1 MKVRELG
8 EGEPEHAIMY
18 CVHGNEPC
26 GKLAVERLLHEGLD
40 FQKPV
45 KLVFANEKAFKQGV
59 SETEEDLNR
68 AWNSETLDTH
78 EAKLARKI
86 KEEIKGM
93 KVLDLH
99 SSFSHPEAFGLKPS
113 KKGSYDNEITSL
125 GVRHSVDIS
134 SVYDDQ
140 IEGVDRIAVECGYT
154 RSQKAIENA
163 YNIAKNFLK
172 NNGILD
178 GESQKTE
185 VERYRIYDKV
195 DGSNFQFLGKNF
207 QKVEEGERY
216 AIQAE
221 EQSLEAEESFY
232 PVLMSTTGYDDMI
245 GFKAKKITNEAMD

>member
-8 EGEPEHAIMY
+8 DKEPEHAIMY

-26 GKLAVERLLHEGLD
+26 GKLAVERILHEELE
-40 FQKPV
+40 FQKPL
-45 KLVFANEKAFKQGV
+45 KLVFANERAFYQGV

-68 AWNSETLDTH
+68 AWKSETLDTH
-78 EAKLARKI
+78 ESRLARKI

-113 KKGSYDNEITSL
+113 KKGSYDSEISRL
-125 GVRHSVDIS
+125 GVKHSVDIS
-134 SVYDDQ
+134 KVYNDQ

-172 NNGILD
+172 NNGILAGD
-178 GESQKTE
+178 VSENE
-185 VERYRIYDKV
+185 VERYKIYDKV
-195 DGSNFQFLGKNF
+195 DGSNFQFIGKNF
-207 QKVEEGERY
+207 QKVEQGERY
-216 AIQAE
+216 AIRAE
-221 EQSLEAEESFY
+221 ESSLEAEESFY

-245 GFKAKKITNEAMD
+245 GFKARKTRS